1 MLTVNAD
8 RDVVERQ
15 LGGGELA
22 CPSCGGVLAR
32 WGNGIE
38 RRVRLPDGAG
48 RVVLSRAGR
57 GAGSAAGRMC
67 CFRRGAWP
75 GGRMPRR

>member
-15 LGGGELA
+15 LGDGELA

-32 WGNGIE
+32 WGNGAR
-38 RRVRLPDGAG
+38 RRVRLPGRLDRPDGH
-48 RVVLSRAGR
+48 
-57 GAGSAAGRMC
+57 
-67 CFRRGAWP
+67 AWLV
-75 GGRMPRR
+75 PRRSRCRVCGATHVL

>member
-15 LGGGELA
+15 LAGGKLA

-32 WGNGIE
+32 WGNGAE
-38 RRVRLPDGAG
+38 RRVRM
-48 RVVLSRAGR
+48 RA
-57 GAGSAAGRMC
+57 A
-67 CFRRGAWP
+67 P
-75 GGRMPRR
+75 